1 MFYFN
6 IGEPSIK
13 LFEEIDIWMLKLYY
27 ITYIKIKRI
36 EYYILTCYECY
47 EIQ

>member
-6 IGEPSIK
+6 IEEPSIK

-27 ITYIKIKRI
+27 ITYNTK
-36 EYYILTCYECY
+36 EYYILTCNECY